1 MASSLF
7 RMLSVLPFAFV
18 AQTPNSKQKQFTILL
33 LGAWLH
39 HCTGHHFNCPGPGM
53 VKLGQL
59 FELSRCGHGAA
70 YRTVCELWIPSVAD
84 LRLSHAQ
91 IAKPRVVYSYTEG
104 LRVHFHRCTLVSGW
118 DWREEEHHWL
128 KKMQTWWLSAA
139 HQTVLHQ
146 IFFFF
151 FLMWFL
157 CTRFWEIA
165 DTVMFREVVVVVW
178 RTLHLVLVMY
188 VLKAFQ
194 CVCVFEWVIKWVCV
208 FEWLNEC
215 VCGKLQVGK
224 NLYTLLHFIIVSWL
238 VFLFIRCFLYI
249 FASKWKR
256 IWSLL
261 FVFVFFWGVFFSFFL
276 SFFEK
281 GDFFSLCLSSFV
293 YSIIS

>member
-146 IFFFF
+146 TLFFFFFF
-151 FLMWFL
+151 FLSHV
-157 CTRFWEIA
+157 IP
-165 DTVMFREVVVVVW
+165 
-178 RTLHLVLVMY
+178 LHQVLGNCWYGHV
-188 VLKAFQ
+188 
-194 CVCVFEWVIKWVCV
+194 
-208 FEWLNEC
+208 
-215 VCGKLQVGK
+215 
-224 NLYTLLHFIIVSWL
+224 
-238 VFLFIRCFLYI
+238 
-249 FASKWKR
+249 
-256 IWSLL
+256 
-261 FVFVFFWGVFFSFFL
+261 
-276 SFFEK
+276 
-281 GDFFSLCLSSFV
+281 
-293 YSIIS
+293 

>member
-1 MASSLF
+1 MVQLIARCASCES
-7 RMLSVLPFAFV
+7 
-18 AQTPNSKQKQFTILL
+18 Q
-33 LGAWLH
+33 AWLTSGCH
-39 HCTGHHFNCPGPGM
+39 MRRLQSLVWFTVTLKGFGFISTVALSCPAGTGERRNTIGWKRC
-53 VKLGQL
+53 KLDG
-59 FELSRCGHGAA
+59 
-70 YRTVCELWIPSVAD
+70 SVQPIK
-84 LRLSHAQ
+84 LCCIRPFFFS
-91 IAKPRVVYSYTEG
+91 
-104 LRVHFHRCTLVSGW
+104 
-118 DWREEEHHWL
+118 
-128 KKMQTWWLSAA
+128 
-139 HQTVLHQ
+139 
-146 IFFFF
+146 FFFF